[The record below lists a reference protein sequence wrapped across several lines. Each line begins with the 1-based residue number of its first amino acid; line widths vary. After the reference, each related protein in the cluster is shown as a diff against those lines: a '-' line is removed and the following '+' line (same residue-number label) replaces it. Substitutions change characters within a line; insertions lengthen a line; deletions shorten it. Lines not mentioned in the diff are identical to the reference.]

1 MSDRI
6 NKEGARYASAC
17 AKDIKELSDCIRIA
31 MEQLL
36 EDDGGVTGGCCT
48 DAVKAVLGNLALIDY
63 TTNFMIEN
71 EKDHHNEQQKNKTI

>member
-1 MSDRI
+1 MSELNGM

-17 AKDIKELSDCIRIA
+17 AQDIKELSDCVRAA

-36 EDDGGVTGGCCT
+36 EDDGGVTGGCIT
-48 DAVKAVLGNLALIDY
+48 EAIKVVFGNLALIDY

-71 EKDHHNEQQKNKTI
+71 EKAYKDE